1 MSDFDIVKNYSL
13 RLLSFRPRSES
24 ELKFKLKAYI
34 AKKHFADDLI
44 ANVISNLKELK
55 FIDDFEFS
63 RWWIDQRNRSSIR
76 GNHLIRYELKN
87 KGISKEIINDLLSQS
102 DKNLEFEKA
111 DLLIKKQIS
120 KLPKMFD
127 SGKTKTKFYNFL
139 FRRGFSSELIY
150 KVIDENFKNDR
161 ID

>member
-1 MSDFDIVKNYSL
+1 MSDFDIAKNYSL

-24 ELKFKLKAYI
+24 ELTLKLKAYI
-34 AKKHFADDLI
+34 AKKHFANDLI

-55 FIDDFEFS
+55 FIDDIEFS
-63 RWWIDQRNRSSIR
+63 KWWIDQRNRTSIR
-76 GNHLIRYELKN
+76 GNQLIRYELKN
-87 KGISKEIINDLLSQS
+87 KGISIEIINSLLSQT

-111 DLLIKKQIS
+111 DLLLKKQIS
-120 KLPKMFD
+120 KLPKMSD
-127 SGKTKTKFYNFL
+127 PRKTKTKLYNFL

-150 KVIDENFKNDR
+150 KVIDENFKNVR